1 MKHIRLIIAAAAF
14 AGALSLSAA
23 TDKAQS
29 ADPTA
34 THYTTTECLGSARPY
49 PVPEG
54 LAEVPDSL
62 TPIFL
67 NHVGRHGA
75 RYLSSAAPSV
85 KLAEKLAKV
94 DSAGMLTATG
104 REVLALVRGII
115 EISHNRWGALDSLGM
130 AEQRGIA
137 TRMLRSYPRLF
148 EAGNKVEA
156 ISSYSP
162 RCVMS
167 MYEFTHQLDRLDNEI
182 EIYTSSGRQNSLLM
196 RPFDVIGDFVE
207 WYKAKPWQGIYDM
220 FFETTAPAAP
230 GRRFVSA
237 KGEELSHGEA
247 AALSWEVYSVLR
259 GLPAMGMDFDLG
271 KYFKPDELNALW
283 ACENLGHYLKRSAST
298 LSTEPADVAVALL
311 QDMISTADAAAEG
324 KADATVQLRFGHAE
338 TLMPLLSLMHL
349 RGCYY
354 LTNYFDT
361 VALHWRD
368 FDIVPMAAN
377 LQMVLF
383 KTAKG
388 RVYVRFALNERA
400 VPLMPDSDDTVIPW
414 NVARNYLLR
423 CLPMHLQI

>member
-1 MKHIRLIIAAAAF
+1 MKYLRFIFAAVAFGLFLPLNAAD
-14 AGALSLSAA
+14 GK
-23 TDKAQS
+23 TQPV
-29 ADPTA
+29 DPTA
-34 THYTTTECLGSARPY
+34 THYSVSECLGSARPY

-54 LAEVPDSL
+54 LAQVPDSL
-62 TPIFL
+62 TPVFI
-67 NHVGRHGA
+67 NHVGRHGS
-75 RYLSSAAPSV
+75 RYLSSAAPAV
-85 KLAEKLAKV
+85 KLVERLAKA

-104 REVLALVRGII
+104 REVLALVRGVVD
-115 EISHNRWGALDSLGM
+115 ISRNRWGALDSLGM

-137 TRMLRSYPRLF
+137 TRMLRSYPKLF
-148 EAGNKVEA
+148 AAGSKVEA
-156 ISSYSP
+156 LSSYSP

-182 EIYTSSGRQNSLLM
+182 EIYTSSGRQNSPLM
-196 RPFDVIGDFVE
+196 RPFDVVADFVE

-230 GRRFVSA
+230 GRRFVNA
-237 KGEELSHGEA
+237 KGEELSHSEA
-247 AALSWEVYSVLR
+247 AELSWEVYSVLR

-271 KYFKPDELNALW
+271 KYFKADELNALW
-283 ACENLGHYLKRSAST
+283 ACENLGHYLKRSANT

-311 QDMISTADAAAEG
+311 QDLISTADAAAEG

-388 RVYVRFALNERA
+388 RIYVRFALNEQPI
-400 VPLMPDSDDTVIPW
+400 PLMPDSDDTIIPW
-414 NVARNYLLR
+414 SVASNYLLR

>member
-1 MKHIRLIIAAAAF
+1 MKRICITFL
-14 AGALSLSAA
+14 ALASLLAVRA
-23 TDKAQS
+23 
-29 ADPTA
+29 ADPMA
-34 THYTTTECLGSARPY
+34 TRYSIRQCEGSLTPY
-49 PVPEG
+49 P
-54 LAEVPDSL
+54 AEVPSEEHPDSL
-62 TPIFL
+62 AAVFI

-75 RYLSSAAPSV
+75 RYPASSDNCRTLQRALMRA
-85 KLAEKLAKV
+85 
-94 DSAGMLTATG
+94 DSLGTITQTGRDLLRLTNRVIRLTAG
-104 REVLALVRGII
+104 
-115 EISHNRWGALDSLGM
+115 RWGALDSLGM

-196 RPFDVIGDFVE
+196 RPFDVVGDFVE

-311 QDMISTADAAAEG
+311 QDLISTADAAAEG

-338 TLMPLLSLMHL
+338 TLMPLLSLMHM

-414 NVARNYLLR
+414 SVARNYLLR